1 MRGREV
7 WTLET
12 STHKPGAAPVVAL
25 SKETFMNGIQ
35 VDTRTVTQGS
45 AHFVAKATVGC
56 LPTKVSMFR
65 WGERQAGRE
74 DESTS
79 RSSGGWK

>member
-12 STHKPGAAPVVAL
+12 STDKPGAARVVAL
-25 SKETFMNGIQ
+25 PKEPFMNGIQ
-35 VDTRTVTQGS
+35 VEGS

-56 LPTKVSMFR
+56 LPTKVRIFR

-79 RSSGGWK
+79 RTSGGWK